1 MNNKYLYSVLKGQE
15 EIIQKLQSE
24 GGVPTI
30 NTKKV
35 GALSIPIPSLS
46 EQSRIVSILDTFE
59 QSIANLEEQL
69 AMREKQYEYYREK
82 LLRFE
87 EA

>member
-1 MNNKYLYSVLKGQE
+1 MLFLFQTPLCKNYLEKSA
-15 EIIQKLQSE
+15 I
-24 GGVPTI
+24 GGSMLNI
-30 NTKKV
+30 NCDIVEKMV
-35 GALSIPIPSLS
+35 NPIPSFQ